1 MASCKFE
8 KGKCKGASDAKAH
21 MRHNDISPERRAIAS
36 KGNKH
41 IDVNKSKYNYS
52 ILGRSYKEMC
62 QFYDNRIAYLDSHG
76 NTNKRKDRVT
86 MQIIEIP
93 VPADL
98 PRNQYKKWFI
108 KVSELLRKKYGEEN
122 FIEGAIHYDEEHEY
136 RHPET
141 KELVWS
147 RVHAHYMIIP
157 VVDGILNAKKLSLR
171 KNMKALNREVDDM
184 TQAEFGCNFMDG
196 SKRKSVK
203 SVEELK
209 QQSEYAE
216 LFFQLDQ
223 KKKELEELEKKVQF
237 QQNALAKRLE
247 DIEKREQ
254 EVIELQERVFKQQ
267 QALDESKK
275 KADAELKLLK
285 EAMRECENLKDAY
298 EQAIERLKN
307 ATVEIPQEEFVENLS
322 DGLRQI
328 LSGFDYKEG
337 TLWEYIE
344 KPIMGNVESVVENI
358 QSRMPGAVLGEEES
372 SVSRGEAS
380 VANTMRKLKA
390 RELPLDEETFR
401 KWENRHSDES
411 VQMGL

>member
-41 IDVNKSKYNYS
+41 IDTSKSKYNFS
-52 ILGRSYKEMC
+52 ILGRSYEEMC
-62 QFYDNRIAYLDSHG
+62 QFYDDRIAYLDSHG
-76 NTNKRKDRVT
+76 NKNKRKDRVT

-122 FIEGAIHYDEEHEY
+122 FVEGSVHYDEEHEY

-157 VVDGILNAKKLSLR
+157 VVDGKLNAKQISLR
-171 KNMKALNREVDDM
+171 KNMKALNREVDQM

-196 SKRKSVK
+196 SKKKSVK

-223 KKKELEELEKKVQF
+223 KRKELEELEKKVQF
-237 QQNALAKRLE
+237 QQNALTKRLE

-267 QALDESKK
+267 QALDEGKK

-307 ATVEIPQEEFVENLS
+307 ATVEIPQEEFVEDLS
-322 DGLRQI
+322 DGVRQI
-328 LSGFDYKEG
+328 LSGFNYKEG

-344 KPIMGNVESVVENI
+344 KPIMGNIESAVENM
-358 QSRMPGAVLGEEES
+358 QSRMPGAVFEKGES
-372 SVSRGEAS
+372 SIRRGEAS
-380 VANTMRKLKA
+380 VASAVRKTA
-390 RELPLDEETFR
+390 RELPLDEETFE
-401 KWENRHSDES
+401 KWNNRHADEC